1 VRIVVADDSGL
12 LRAGLANLLVEA
24 GHEVVGSAADGENVV
39 ALVDEK
45 SPDVAILDIR
55 MPPTYTHEGARAAVH
70 LRDRYPML
78 GILLLS
84 QSLESRYVTDLVRDR
99 PERFGY
105 LLKDRV
111 VDVDVLLDAL
121 ATIAAG
127 GTVLDPEVVSHL
139 LGGRA
144 VADQLAR
151 LTARE
156 REVLDMMAQGS
167 SNLAISQR
175 LTVEIK
181 TVETHVARIMTK
193 LDLPPSPDDNRRVRA
208 VLAWLRS

>member
-1 VRIVVADDSGL
+1 MIADDSGL
-12 LRAGLANLLVEA
+12 LRAGLSNLLTEA
-24 GHEVVGSAADGENVV
+24 GHEIVGVAPDGAGVD
-39 ALVDEK
+39 ALVELTT
-45 SPDVAILDIR
+45 PDLVILDIR
-55 MPPTYTHEGARAAVH
+55 MPPTYTYEGARTAAD
-70 LRDRYPML
+70 LRARHPGL

-84 QSLESRYVTDLVRDR
+84 QSLESRYVTDMVRDQ

-121 ATIAAG
+121 AAITSG

-139 LGGRA
+139 LGGRG

-151 LTARE
+151 LSARE
-156 REVLDMMAQGS
+156 REVLDMMAQGL
-167 SNLAISQR
+167 SNLAIAQR
-175 LTVEIK
+175 LTVEVK

>member
-1 VRIVVADDSGL
+1 MRIVIADDSGL

-24 GHEVVGSAADGENVV
+24 GHDVVGHASDGEEVV
-39 ALVDEK
+39 ALVKQE

-55 MPPTYTHEGARAAVH
+55 MPPTFTYEGARAAAE
-70 LRDRYPML
+70 LRAQHPLL

-84 QSLESRYVTDLVRDR
+84 QSLESRYVTDMVRNQ

-111 VDVDVLLDAL
+111 VDVDVLLEAL
-121 ATIAAG
+121 ETITTG

-139 LGGRA
+139 LGGRG
-144 VADQLAR
+144 VADRLAR
-151 LTARE
+151 LTDRE
-156 REVLDMMAQGS
+156 HEVLDLMAQGL
-167 SNLAISQR
+167 SNLALAER
-175 LTVEIK
+175 LHVEIK

-193 LDLPPSPDDNRRVRA
+193 LDLPPSPDENRRVRA
-208 VLAWLRS
+208 VLAWLHG

>member
-1 VRIVVADDSGL
+1 MRVVIADDSGL
-12 LRAGLANLLVEA
+12 LRAGLASLLVEA
-24 GHEVVGSAADGENVV
+24 GHEVVGSAADAESVV
-39 ALVDEK
+39 ELVEQE
-45 SPDVAILDIR
+45 SPDIAILDIR
-55 MPPTYTHEGARAAVH
+55 MPPTHTYEGARAAAE
-70 LRDRYPML
+70 LRDRHPDL

-84 QSLESRYVTDLVRDR
+84 QSLESRYVTDMVRDR

-121 ATIAAG
+121 ETISSG

-139 LGGRA
+139 LGGRG
-144 VADQLAR
+144 VADQLER
-151 LTARE
+151 LTDRE
-156 REVLDMMAQGS
+156 REVLDMMAQGL

-175 LTVEIK
+175 LTVEVK

-193 LDLPPSPDDNRRVRA
+193 LDLPPSADDNRRVRA
-208 VLAWLRS
+208 VLAWLRG